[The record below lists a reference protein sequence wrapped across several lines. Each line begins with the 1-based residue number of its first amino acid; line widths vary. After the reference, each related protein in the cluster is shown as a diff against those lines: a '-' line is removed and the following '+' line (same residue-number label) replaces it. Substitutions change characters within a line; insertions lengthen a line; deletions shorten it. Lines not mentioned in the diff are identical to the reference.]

1 MVLIRFAF
9 LLAAALAA
17 TAVQAQVAFRSS
29 ATGFSTA
36 GGGITHVAAGT
47 ISSRDNCGAVTP
59 GLPAGRAAGD
69 LMIALV
75 NQRESSAVNTA
86 PAGWTQIYTA
96 TPVTDFEVYVYYRI
110 ATNTAADNFSFSQAT
125 TCSSL
130 GARISAFRNV
140 DTANPFEFAGAIP
153 GANVAT
159 ASAGDLD
166 AGTETTLSADA
177 MTVVAGFIMNDRTV
191 AATGW
196 TESFDN
202 AQNVARDYGIS
213 LHYQLQTTA
222 GAKGGALNWDLSGI
236 GNDNRVGIVI
246 NLRPRAELRIPLP
259 AGTASGD
266 VMIATVAVRPSAS
279 AINAPAGWTLVRETV
294 QAADVTMRMATYRR
308 NADGTEPAAYVW
320 TFSGTHAG
328 ATGGIVS
335 FTGADTVSASPI
347 DAEGG
352 NTTAAAF
359 THTATAITTTRPNA
373 MLVSSHAFF
382 TSSDWTPPAG
392 MTEAVDVASE
402 PLYAATGVSQSMNY
416 VLQPAVGT
424 TGDKTA
430 TASSTAPAD
439 AGNGV
444 AYLLALK
451 AAYTHYS
458 VTYPGGSNFATCEP
472 ALVRIT
478 AHHPG
483 HLESAPPAGTVLTI
497 NTSTTDGVW
506 QSPLVTGTP
515 ANWTPSGANDGVATY
530 TWNGTETFIEA
541 RLRRNTPTT
550 APHLSLNLTDTNAR
564 SEGAGEDLAVTFA
577 SSVLRIT
584 ADGSSSANINTQIA
598 GKRNTEGANIQT
610 LYVQAVATA
619 PATGA
624 CTTLF
629 QNQTRSIEFAAV
641 CNNPATC
648 FDPDVNDAPLFEVFS
663 GDGTGAT
670 VNIQKNNNTVT
681 PAFYSTVPLNFSND
695 ANAMA
700 PLVFRYGDAGQM
712 TLHMRYT
719 LPAPPATTISGASN
733 AFVVR
738 PFGLAIRGASAA
750 GAIQHGSTDSGT
762 LLAAAGDNFT
772 MTIAAYKWQSTA
784 EDANADGIP
793 DFALADV
800 VDITDNG
807 LTPNFA
813 ATTSVNAG
821 SNIPGIATGAITR
834 GVNCAS
840 TGTIAAGSWSGGA
853 ATITDWCYSEAG
865 NVQVAALAVD
875 YISPG
880 VIVIGLSSFDG
891 TGFTGG
897 HVGRFRPKHFA
908 VSAAALGNR
917 VDAACAPASAFS
929 YLGEPLTLTFTLTAQ
944 NRQNAT
950 TQNYTGAYAKLAPT
964 TFANWSLGARSGAT
978 NLSARLD
985 TGTAPTGSWVN
996 GVASGV
1002 VLRTAVKRA
1011 TPDNPDG
1018 PYTATAFGI
1027 APADTDGVA
1036 MNTLDL
1042 DVDNNAVMDRKSL
1055 GVPGELRYGRLR
1067 VQNAL
1072 GSSKLVLPVPL
1083 RTEYWNGT
1091 TFATNTLDSCT
1102 AILRKHIA
1110 LSFTPASSLSD
1121 TNCETAV
1128 STASVAFAAGVGSL
1142 TLAAPGA
1149 GNSGSVLLTP
1159 QLRAPGSGTYCPSV
1173 GAAPVTIPLA
1183 SPADDAPARDYLLGR
1198 WNDAANPDAD
1208 ASTSHDDNP
1217 TGRASFGVYGS
1228 QPNNYIY
1235 FRENY

>member
-29 ATGFSTA
+29 SSAFSAA
-36 GGGITHVAAGT
+36 GDAIAHVAAGT
-47 ISSRDNCGAVTP
+47 LSERNNCGAVTP

-75 NQRESSAVNTA
+75 NQREDSATITE
-86 PAGWTQIYTA
+86 PTGWTRIYNA
-96 TPVTDFEVYVYYRI
+96 TQATDHEVWVYYRI
-110 ATNTAADNFSFSQAT
+110 ATNDANDNFTFTQAT

-140 DTANPFEFAGAIP
+140 DTANPFEFAGTIP
-153 GANVAT
+153 GSSVA
-159 ASAGDLD
+159 SGNLGDLD
-166 AGTETTLSADA
+166 TGTEATLSVAA
-177 MTVVAGFIMNDRTV
+177 MTLILGFIQNDRTV
-191 AATGW
+191 
-196 TESFDN
+196 TEAGPGTWSQSFDD
-202 AQNVARDYGIS
+202 ARNVTRDYGIS
-213 LHYQLQTTA
+213 LHYQLQTAA
-222 GAKGGALNWDLSGI
+222 GTKGSATLNWDLSG
-236 GNDNRVGIVI
+236 GGTNNRVGIVV

-266 VMIATVAVRPSAS
+266 VLIATVAVRPSAS
-279 AINAPAGWTLVRETV
+279 TITAPAGWTLVRETV
-294 QAADVTMRMATYRR
+294 QATDVTMRMATYRR

-320 TFSGTHAG
+320 TFSGTHTG
-328 ATGGIVS
+328 ATGGIIS

-352 NTTAAAF
+352 NTTAAGF
-359 THTATAITTTRPNA
+359 THTATAITTTRPNT

-382 TSSDWTPPAG
+382 TSSDWAPPSG
-392 MTEAVDVASE
+392 MSEAVDVASE
-402 PLYAATGVSQSMNY
+402 PLYAATGMSQSMHY
-416 VLQPAVGT
+416 VLQPAVAN

-430 TASSTAPAD
+430 TASNTAPAD

-444 AYLLALK
+444 AHILALK

-497 NTSTTDGVW
+497 NTSTADGVW

-515 ANWTPSGANDGVATY
+515 ANWTPSGANNGVATY
-530 TWNGTETFIEA
+530 TWTGVETFIEA
-541 RLRRNTPTT
+541 RLRRNTATT

-564 SEGAGEDLAVTFA
+564 SEGAGEDPAVTFA
-577 SSVLRIT
+577 NSVLRIT
-584 ADGSSSANINTQIA
+584 ADGASSANINTQIA
-598 GKRNTEGANIQT
+598 GKRNTEGAGIQV

-663 GDGTGAT
+663 GDGTGAA
-670 VNIQKNNNTVT
+670 VNIQKNNNTPT
-681 PAFYSTVPLNFSND
+681 PASYSTVSLNFSND

-719 LPAPPATTISGASN
+719 LPAPPATTISGNSN

-738 PFGLAIRGASAA
+738 PFGLAIRGANAA
-750 GAIQHGSTDSGT
+750 TPIAHSSTDAGT
-762 LLAAAGDNFT
+762 VLAAAGDNFT
-772 MTIAAYKWQSTA
+772 MTIAGYKWASAA
-784 EDANADGIP
+784 EDANNDGIP

-821 SNIPGIATGAITR
+821 NNIPGIATGAITR

-840 TGTIAAGSWSGGA
+840 ASTVAAGSWSGGA

-880 VIVIGLSSFDG
+880 VNVIGLSSFDG
-891 TGFTGG
+891 SGFTAG

-908 VSAAALGNR
+908 VSAASLGNR
-917 VDAACAPASAFS
+917 AGAACAPASTFS
-929 YLGEPLTLTFTLTAQ
+929 YMDEDLTLTFTLTAQ

-950 TQNYTGAYAKLAPT
+950 TQNYTGTYAKLGLT
-964 TFANWSLGARSGAT
+964 TFANWSLGARSGTT
-978 NLSARLD
+978 NLTARLD
-985 TGTAPTGSWVN
+985 TGTAPTGSWSN

-1002 VLRTAVKRA
+1002 VLTTAVNRA

-1027 APADTDGVA
+1027 APVDADSVA

-1042 DVDNNAVMDRKSL
+1042 DVDNNAVMDRKNL
-1055 GVPGELRYGRLR
+1055 GVSGELRYGRLR
-1067 VQNAL
+1067 IQNAL
-1072 GSSKLVLPVPL
+1072 GSAKLALPVPVRL
-1083 RTEYWNGT
+1083 EYWNGT
-1091 TFATNTLDSCT
+1091 AFAVNTQDSCT
-1102 AILRKHIA
+1102 TLARNTIA
-1110 LSFTPASSLSD
+1110 LGSYTGALAPGGGNCKTFIQQDPVSFASGLG
-1121 TNCETAV
+1121 T
-1128 STASVAFAAGVGSL
+1128 L
-1142 TLAAPGA
+1142 TLAPPTGA
-1149 GNSGSVLLTP
+1149 ASGSVVLTP
-1159 QLRAPGSGTYCPSV
+1159 QLHATATGNSCDNASSGEDAVAS
-1173 GAAPVTIPLA
+1173 AARP
-1183 SPADDAPARDYLLGR
+1183 YLTGR

-1208 ASTSHDDNP
+1208 ANTSYDDNP